1 MLYGFEESIQDQPLV
16 KKRPKRRKSKDNP
29 YTLVIRDDRYFVS
42 FKDGEGVEREVE
54 LTEQQYLLFDEF
66 ELEDK
71 KEANEAE
78 RHYEREEQ
86 TEMSLFWRT
95 GSSET
100 PLEDRLEVMMLR
112 DALRYLSSTQHRRVS
127 MYYFE
132 GFSYAEIAKRERC
145 SINAV
150 KNSIHSSL
158 EKLKKFLDDRV

>member
-1 MLYGFEESIQDQPLV
+1 M
-16 KKRPKRRKSKDNP
+16 
-29 YTLVIRDDRYFVS
+29 IRDDRYFVS
-42 FKDGEGVEREVE
+42 FRDGERIEREVE

-100 PLEDRLEVMMLR
+100 PLEDRLEVMMLQ
-112 DALRYLSSTQHRRVS
+112 DALRHLSSTQYRRVS

-150 KNSIHSSL
+150 KTSIHAS
-158 EKLKKFLDDRV
+158 LKKLENFLNDRV

>member
-1 MLYGFEESIQDQPLV
+1 MLYGIEESIQEQPIE

-29 YTLVIRDDRYFVS
+29 YTLTIRNGQYYVS
-42 FKDGEGVEREVE
+42 FKDGQGIERDVE
-54 LTEQQYLLFDEF
+54 LTEQQYLLFDTF

-100 PLEDRLEVMMLR
+100 PLEDTLEIMMLR
-112 DALRYLSSTQHRRVS
+112 DALRRLSSTQRRRI
-127 MYYFE
+127 YLHFFE
-132 GFSYAEIAKRERC
+132 GLTYAEIADREKC

-150 KNSIHSSL
+150 KKSIHASL
-158 EKLKKFLDDRV
+158 EKMKFFLGDRV